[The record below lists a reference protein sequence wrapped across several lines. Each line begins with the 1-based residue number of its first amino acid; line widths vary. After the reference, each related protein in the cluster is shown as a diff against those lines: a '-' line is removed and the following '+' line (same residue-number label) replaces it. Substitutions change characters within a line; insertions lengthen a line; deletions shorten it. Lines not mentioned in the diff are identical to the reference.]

1 MVKYCYEFEV
11 QLMVNGEFL
20 KELKKIRVMGKSYEE
35 CERKI
40 INYYNKMN
48 NVKLIDI
55 YFIENYLILES
66 ED

>member
-1 MVKYCYEFEV
+1 MVKDCYEFEV

-20 KELKKIRVMGKSYEE
+20 KELKKLRVMGKSYDE
-35 CERKI
+35 CERKL

-55 YFIENYLILES
+55 YFIENYLILE
-66 ED
+66 

>member
-20 KELKKIRVMGKSYEE
+20 KELKKVRVMGESYEE
-35 CERKI
+35 CEIKL
-40 INYYNKMN
+40 INYYNKMT

-55 YFIENYLILES
+55 YFIENYLILE
-66 ED
+66 

>member
-20 KELKKIRVMGKSYEE
+20 KELKKVRVMGESYEE
-35 CERKI
+35 CEIKL
-40 INYYNKMN
+40 INYYNKMT

-55 YFIENYLILES
+55 YFIDLYLILE
-66 ED
+66 